1 MNDFKTMIAEALAA
15 GEDITSIV
23 NSFTK
28 AANEAEK
35 EYENQKA
42 KAYAE
47 DLAARPWAYGL
58 LEMENYAD
66 KILDGTLTKQ
76 DAMELF
82 VAIALENAPAPLRD
96 NITRSDI
103 MSFTKTIDSAFS
115 HFAKMTSIINDSNTS
130 DIDKATNLIQE
141 TFSMFPELKITT
153 KPKKILSPDDM
164 VISEFIKNL

>member
-15 GEDITSIV
+15 GEDITSIM
-23 NSFTK
+23 NSFTN

-35 EYENQKA
+35 EFKDQQT
-42 KAYAE
+42 KAYME
-47 DLAARPWAYGL
+47 DLATRPWAYGL
-58 LEMENYAD
+58 REMEEYAD

-96 NITRSDI
+96 NMTRSDI
-103 MSFTKTIDSAFS
+103 AAFVKTVDSAFN
-115 HFAKMTSIINDSNTS
+115 HFVKMTSIINDINVP
-130 DIDKATNLIQE
+130 DDDKLAKLIQE
-141 TFSMFPELKITT
+141 TLTMFPEVKVTT

>member
-35 EYENQKA
+35 EFQDQKA
-42 KAYAE
+42 KAFEE
-47 DLAARPWAYGL
+47 DLATRPWAYGL
-58 LEMENYAD
+58 REMEEYAD

-82 VAIALENAPAPLRD
+82 VAIALEDAPAPFRD
-96 NITRSDI
+96 HMTRSDI
-103 MSFTKTIDSAFS
+103 MSFVKTVDSAFN
-115 HFAKMTSIINDSNTS
+115 HFAKMTSVLNDSNIS
-130 DIDKATNLIQE
+130 DIDKAANLVQE
-141 TFSMFPELKITT
+141 TFNMFPELKVTT
-153 KPKKILSPDDM
+153 KVKKRLSPDDM